1 MERFCQNLYP
11 DDAGKGLY
19 LQPAATVLRF
29 EAEHAILGDSD
40 DDGTEPIIDDG
51 SSQGWT

>member
-1 MERFCQNLYP
+1 MGKVERPLGFWL
-11 DDAGKGLY
+11 G
-19 LQPAATVLRF
+19 PAASYQRPTANVLRF